1 MFLSKALNVS
11 DEILSFLEL
20 WPQLRMSLV
29 PGKRTKSRQGNDCY
43 CGDQPGCLGH
53 GLTPELSRT
62 ALRPWASETQ
72 WYLHEAAKRARLERI
87 VRAHLHRSTGVHVTS
102 EGRFQ

>member
-1 MFLSKALNVS
+1 MQELGRGGLKEVLGLTPTALGYV
-11 DEILSFLEL
+11 LA
-20 WPQLRMSLV
+20 V
-29 PGKRTKSRQGNDCY
+29 C
-43 CGDQPGCLGH
+43 

-87 VRAHLHRSTGVHVTS
+87 VRRLPRSLPTVILDLRVSAHEPEDEAEHDDG
-102 EGRFQ
+102 